1 MQHYNP
7 FKESIHE
14 LSTDDLSTL
23 RSVTEGWYIEYKQE
37 LSKAEAIAK
46 SISALANSYGGW
58 VFYGIAE
65 ESKENSVA
73 GVFHGIDSS
82 EVDAGLQRIRQSVA
96 SLLSPACH
104 YEAKALYGP
113 SESLNLDANKAII
126 CVAVPQSIEAPHIHK
141 KGLIYRR
148 VADGSE
154 PVVETDR
161 YMIEK
166 MFERAKTVAEEFKEW
181 IADDPVLSKG
191 EAQNPHVRIIISSN
205 PWKMPR
211 PNSLLDIGKARTAL
225 GADGNVHR
233 TLPFD
238 TFYTTSRGVVARQ
251 VANYDPT
258 ATRPTWQIYNS
269 LSGDISIP
277 LKLIERNGRR
287 FDYIFSNYKLGS
299 EFANSLEDSK
309 IQEANFVDLNLLFH
323 VVTGIIQSQRALLKQ
338 AGWPCEFH
346 VKIKIFNAW
355 RTIPFLDTGFY
366 LEHIRKNGIPIFLSN
381 ECLNPPG
388 THPDTFIKIHDHSEI
403 DDENIA
409 TALQAIR
416 CFIPISEA
424 FGIPLREIFSKNS
437 DNDEAEHSV
446 YTSLMNAGIHAASIT
461 NQEN

>member
-1 MQHYNP
+1 MPHYNP
-7 FKESIHE
+7 FEESIHE
-14 LSTDDLSTL
+14 LVTDDLNAL
-23 RSVTEGWYIEYKQE
+23 RAVTEGWYIEYKQE
-37 LSKAEAIAK
+37 LSKSDAIAK

-73 GVFHGIDSS
+73 GVFHGIDRS

-96 SLLSPACH
+96 SSLTPACH

-154 PVVETDR
+154 PVAENDR

-166 MFERAKTVAEEFKEW
+166 MFERAKVVAEEFKEW
-181 IADDPVLSKG
+181 IADDPELSKG
-191 EAQNPHVRIIISSN
+191 EAENPHVRIIISSN

-211 PNSLLDIGKARTAL
+211 PKSLLNIESARTAF

-238 TFYTTSRGVVARQ
+238 TFYSTSRGVVARQ
-251 VANYDPT
+251 CANYDPT
-258 ATRPTWQIYNS
+258 TARPAWQIYNS
-269 LSGDISIP
+269 LSGDISLP
-277 LKLIERNGRR
+277 LKLIARNGQNFEHVFLR
-287 FDYIFSNYKLGS
+287 YKHGS
-299 EFANSLEDSK
+299 EIANLFIESK
-309 IQEANFVDLNLLFH
+309 IQEANFVDLNQLFH
-323 VVTGIIQSQRALLKQ
+323 IVTGVIQSQRALQKQ

-346 VKIKIFNAW
+346 IKIKISNAW
-355 RTIPFLDTGFY
+355 RVIPFLDTKFY
-366 LEHIRKNGIPIFLSN
+366 LEHVKKNGIPICLTD

-388 THPDTFIKIHDHSEI
+388 TRPDTFIKIKDHPEI
-403 DDENIA
+403 SDEA
-409 TALQAIR
+409 VVTALQAIS
-416 CFIPISEA
+416 CFIPIAEA
-424 FGIPLREIFSKNS
+424 FGIPLREIFRNKNE
-437 DNDEAEHSV
+437 DEEVEQSI
-446 YTSLMNAGIHAASIT
+446 YTSLMNAGIHAASLT
-461 NQEN
+461 TQEN